1 MDIKE
6 KVSPILKAL
15 DQAYPNAKLALHFS
29 NAFELLVATIL
40 SAQCTDERVN
50 QVTPSL
56 FKRYPDARALAQADQ
71 AELEDD
77 IRSTGFFRNKAKSL
91 KGCAQ
96 ALVEKHGG
104 KVPPDLDA
112 LVQLPGI
119 GRKTANVVLGAAY
132 GIPGI
137 VVDTHVSRI
146 TQRLGLT
153 KNTDPVKIEFDLMEI
168 LPQERW
174 TLFSH
179 QIILHGRQICV
190 ARKPLCDRC
199 PLSAWSDYYQ
209 NLASEKKGDH

>member
-1 MDIKE
+1 MDVKE
-6 KVSPILKAL
+6 RISHILSAL
-15 DQAYPNAKLALHFS
+15 DQAYPNAEPALHFS

-56 FKRYPDARALAQADQ
+56 FEKYPDARALAQVDQ
-71 AELEDD
+71 TELEND

-96 ALVEKHGG
+96 VLVEKHGG
-104 KVPPDLDA
+104 EVPPELDA
-112 LVQLPGI
+112 LVKLPGI

-132 GIPGI
+132 GIPSI
-137 VVDTHVSRI
+137 VVDTHVGRV

-153 KNTDPVKIEFDLMEI
+153 QNTDPVKIEFDLMEI
-168 LPQERW
+168 LSRDRW
-174 TLFSH
+174 TQFSH
-179 QIILHGRQICV
+179 QIILHGRQICM

-199 PLSAWSDYYQ
+199 PVSAWCDYYH
-209 NLASEKKGDH
+209 NLISGKK